1 MPGGLDRAVGRAGCD
16 PSPLGVPAPAWEGT
30 DGVEEAAALL
40 PSLSVSGGLRRGH
53 GGPQATMEEWA
64 IEPLEEEEES
74 DFELEALEEEEH
86 LLEEIEEEETVENDE
101 SEQEGAAVV
110 AGHRDPLEQFG
121 PVFWGLVHS
130 LLHSFS
136 YDDHVLVW
144 PPGPCPMVTHSSQ
157 PPSGPG
163 EGPAPPQEQEDLAE
177 GGEASQ
183 GEYQAEG
190 APTLGAS
197 GSQGPGVCI
206 PEVRVICSGG

>member
-1 MPGGLDRAVGRAGCD
+1 
-16 PSPLGVPAPAWEGT
+16 
-30 DGVEEAAALL
+30 
-40 PSLSVSGGLRRGH
+40 
-53 GGPQATMEEWA
+53 MEEV
-64 IEPLEEEEES
+64 
-74 DFELEALEEEEH
+74 
-86 LLEEIEEEETVENDE
+86 EEEETVENDE

-163 EGPAPPQEQEDLAE
+163 EGPAPLQEREDLAE

-183 GEYQAEG
+183 GEHQAEG

-197 GSQGPGVCI
+197 RGLHPRSQRNLQWRLSSGRVAPWLLPLSPGRLGPVVLAG
-206 PEVRVICSGG
+206 PRWANGGQALRPLRTLWGHRAQRQAALSTGL